1 MANIT
6 YPYAD
11 PGRASFEELDTYLQ
25 NFLLAGNHPE
35 LKPAYSYPLA
45 LNTSFL
51 QFSVVG
57 LDPDGKIAMAT
68 RGIDAVAATG
78 VLTFSGTGTAADTVT
93 IGGREYT
100 LVDTLTG
107 ADDILIGAS
116 ATETGD
122 NLAAALNGGAGEGTV
137 YGTGTEQNADVSAVA
152 AVGVVTVTARQI
164 GAEGNDIT
172 TAESGTGASWA
183 GAATTLSGGL
193 DRGGVQAVGVM
204 AHAADLGGSGA
215 ATGPVWYS
223 GAFNAEA
230 LVWDDSFDTDA
241 EKEAAFRGAP
251 TPTTI
256 IIAKRDYS

>member
-1 MANIT
+1 MATIT

-11 PGRASFEELDTYLQ
+11 PGRASFEVLDTYAQ

-45 LNTSFL
+45 LNTVFA

-57 LDPDGKIAMAT
+57 LDAAGKIAMAT
-68 RGIDAVAATG
+68 RGVDAAAATG

-93 IGGREYT
+93 IAGREYT

-107 ADDILIGAS
+107 ADDVLIGGT
-116 ATETGD
+116 ATITAE
-122 NLAAALNGGAGEGTV
+122 NLAAAINGDAGEGTL
-137 YGTGTEQNADVSAVA
+137 YGTGTLASGDVSATEAIGVLTA
-152 AVGVVTVTARQI
+152 TALQVGE
-164 GAEGNDIT
+164 EGNDIT
-172 TAESGTGASWA
+172 TTEAGTGASWA
-183 GAATTLSGGL
+183 AVTLTGGL
-193 DRGGVQAVGVM
+193 DVGGVQAVGVL
-204 AHAADLGGSGA
+204 AQAASLGGSGSS
-215 ATGPVWYS
+215 TGPVWYS

-230 LVWDDSFDTDA
+230 LVWHASFDTDA